1 MNSPNR
7 RTNGAVAG
15 QDHAHESA
23 PPVALVGSLQR
34 SQFTPEQ
41 IKQFVAELD
50 VPFDP
55 SVVEW
60 RVTNTSKGRNGEL
73 RGQVMPYADQRAYTD
88 RLNALF
94 SPAGWTRKYSVHTS
108 ANFQRDRDQK
118 TTAKVFV
125 TCELTIFGLGSH
137 SATGE
142 EWADAENA
150 GTASEA
156 QAFKRAAACFGL
168 GRYLYYFTGV
178 WVDLDDRKRPKTRPR
193 LAGWATPDGWRQGLR
208 PHQEQPPARDSSQEI
223 PAATRIA
230 APGRGEA
237 MSPERAELI
246 RQLEGMAEPLGKRLY
261 RGLLKRV
268 ARAWKPSDISEP
280 TILRKLLADMQA
292 GDRMLNQLAAIL
304 NETGPE
310 ELSPILRSLG
320 FYSLEQ
326 VDNLDALQKILA
338 SLERKG

>member
-1 MNSPNR
+1 MNPPN
-7 RTNGAVAG
+7 GHADGSAG
-15 QDHAHESA
+15 TDHPSA
-23 PPVALVGSLQR
+23 PPAMTS
-34 SQFTPEQ
+34 TPGLFNPDR
-41 IKQFVAELD
+41 IKQFVALLE

-55 SVVEW
+55 LVIEW
-60 RVTNTSKGRNGEL
+60 RVTNTSKGRVNGNL
-73 RGQVMPYADQRAYTD
+73 RGQVIPYADQRAYTD

-108 ANFQRDRDQK
+108 ANFQRDSDQR

-125 TCELTIFGLGSH
+125 TCDLTIFGLGSH

-142 EWADAENA
+142 EWADDENA
-150 GTASEA
+150 GTSAEA
-156 QAFKRAAACFGL
+156 QAFKRACSCFGL

-178 WVDLDDRKRPKTRPR
+178 WVDLDDRKRPKTKPK
-193 LAGWATPDGWRQGLR
+193 LFGWATPDGWRQGLR
-208 PHQEQPPARDSSQEI
+208 PHQEQSPAQDASQAI
-223 PAATRIA
+223 PDAKRTA
-230 APGRGEA
+230 APGKVEA

-246 RQLEGMAEPLGKRLY
+246 RQIEGMAEPLGKRLY

-280 TILRKLLADMQA
+280 TILRTLLADMQA

-304 NETGPE
+304 SQTGPE
-310 ELSPILRSLG
+310 QLPPILRSLG
-320 FYSLEQ
+320 FYSLEH